1 MTEKFK
7 SLIKIENSI
16 SNNLFIICVIITI
29 VTMAIT
35 VADFF
40 GRGTFVPAK
49 INFFYISVVAIYSL
63 HKELI
68 RWLGEKKAKRGG
80 EFFVYAW
87 VILTTVLYVIN
98 FLSHDYYSYSAEGY
112 QLGDLR
118 DITYLTIEVLGLFFL
133 TRILKILEVFMK
145 NKIK

>member
-87 VILTTVLYVIN
+87 VILTTILYVIN

-145 NKIK
+145 SRLK